1 MELVVF
7 PLPANE
13 RCFFSSASE
22 ECGMKGAR
30 ERERERERAPTD
42 EEMSLSV
49 IRRGEETLV
58 VIYSLLYCLMER
70 YT

>member
-1 MELVVF
+1 ME
-7 PLPANE
+7 
-13 RCFFSSASE
+13 
-22 ECGMKGAR
+22 GA
-30 ERERERERAPTD
+30 RERERERAPTD